1 MRPIENPP
9 VANRQRRSGLRW
21 CFWAPALL
29 AAAGCGGVEEL
40 ATPDYELLSFREQL
54 AEIPLG
60 AYSVPVPIAF
70 EAEGGL
76 GRDNRLQFRF
86 ELFALVSPR
95 DRAKAIACL
104 ARQKGQLRDTVISV
118 CRNST
123 VDDLLDPQLS
133 NLRSRLLD
141 AIQPLL
147 ENVTPKRILVT
158 RRMTEPL

>member
-1 MRPIENPP
+1 M
-9 VANRQRRSGLRW
+9 A
-21 CFWAPALL
+21 ALF
-29 AAAGCGGVEEL
+29 AAAGCGGGVEVQPE
-40 ATPDYELLSFREQL
+40 DYEVLSFREQL
-54 AEIPLG
+54 AEVELG
-60 AYSVPVPIAF
+60 SYSVPVPITI
-70 EAEGGL
+70 ETTDGL

-95 DRAKAIACL
+95 DKPKAEECL
-104 ARQKGQLRDTVISV
+104 ARQQGQLRDTVISV

-133 NLRSRLLD
+133 NLRSRMLS

-147 ENVTPKRILVT
+147 ENVTPKRMLVT